1 MQSSVVKDAPTD
13 LRLLVGGGLCL
24 GLLTGVAVY
33 IQSAV
38 LVSILIGAMLT
49 GALILWR
56 PEVAL
61 LSMLALLMFKPEFA
75 QGRGLVTILALA
87 LTAMIAV
94 NIAVLKEFQFLR
106 VRQVQLLFLIGVL
119 ILMNWLLAGQ
129 LQPPSYLSQ
138 VDQTAR
144 VMQRTVFQLALV
156 IFFVAFISTPRQIL
170 VVTGLFL
177 VGLFVTI
184 PGAIFHSAKAVE
196 LAAQHVGKL
205 DRLRAVAVAGI
216 DLAENANYLA
226 FISVMGISLTWF
238 AVLEYRSRLLRL
250 TAGVVI
256 PVLAF
261 TVVLTGSRSGLL
273 LLMISFLLLLLQS
286 GLRRSHFAAV
296 MLLLVVSGSVALA
309 FAPER
314 VLQRISSLALTSE
327 SASVSDPVRSLQ
339 GRLLMTELGLKLFS
353 ESPFIGVGVGNVRWM
368 TALDPASGGVPM
380 TLHNSYLLMLAEGGI
395 ILLAAYLLLF
405 WHTFRDLG
413 KALKLSAAAPE
424 IRLRWLILAT
434 RTNLLLLL
442 IFSFFA
448 ETWKEFYY
456 LLILATTPVLLRIYQ
471 QAAAQWARSR
481 SST

>member
-1 MQSSVVKDAPTD
+1 MRVSARTGTATD
-13 LRLLVGGGLCL
+13 TWLLVGGGLLL
-24 GLLTGVAVY
+24 GTFV
-33 IQSAV
+33 SAAAY
-38 LVSILIGAMLT
+38 LGDAPLAAASIL
-49 GALILWR
+49 ALPAAFVIARR
-56 PEVAL
+56 PEVGL
-61 LSMLALLMFKPEFA
+61 LLMLALLMFKPDFA

-87 LTAMIAV
+87 LTAILAVKIAV
-94 NIAVLKEFQFLR
+94 RKEFQFLR

-129 LQPPSYLSQ
+129 MQPPSYLSQ
-138 VDQTAR
+138 VDQTAK

-156 IFFVAFISTPRQIL
+156 IFFVSFISTARQLL

-177 VGLFVTI
+177 VGLVATI
-184 PGAIFHSAKAVE
+184 PGAIFHSVKAVE
-196 LAAQHVGKL
+196 LAAQQVGKV

-238 AVLEYRSRLLRL
+238 AILEYRSRLLRL

-261 TVVLTGSRSGLL
+261 TVVLSGSRSGLL
-273 LLMISFLLLLLQS
+273 LLMISLPLLLLQS
-286 GLRRSHFAAV
+286 GLRRSHLAAV
-296 MLLLVVSGSVALA
+296 ILLLVVSGSVALA
-309 FAPER
+309 FVPER

-327 SASVSDPVRSLQ
+327 SASVSDPVGSLQ
-339 GRLLMTELGLKLFS
+339 HRLLMIQLGLKLFS
-353 ESPFIGVGVGNVRWM
+353 ESPFIGVGIGNVRWM